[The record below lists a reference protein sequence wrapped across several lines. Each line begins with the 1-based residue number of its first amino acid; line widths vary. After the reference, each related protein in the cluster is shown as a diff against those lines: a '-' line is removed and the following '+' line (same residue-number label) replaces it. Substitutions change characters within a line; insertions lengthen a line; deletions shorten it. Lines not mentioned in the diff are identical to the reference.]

1 MASGFKWAAE
11 QVKFNYHGLLGGG
24 ALIAAATG
32 IAAMVKDDAFLTSGY
47 DHFHL
52 PLIGDVELATAMS
65 FDTGVF
71 LTVVGG
77 VMLALANLSNLG
89 RCAAIEE
96 KAGDSGEF
104 DPTTYIPK
112 REGE

>member
-1 MASGFKWAAE
+1 MPFFESVLDTIKNE
-11 QVKFNYHGLLGGG
+11 RHGRRNTTKTFG
-24 ALIAAATG
+24 
-32 IAAMVKDDAFLTSGY
+32 
-47 DHFHL
+47 
-52 PLIGDVELATAMS
+52 
-65 FDTGVF
+65 
-71 LTVVGG
+71 GG
-77 VMLALANLSNLG
+77 VMLALANLADLG